1 MSVTLV
7 CSQKLSSGREGAGPC
22 RMGVW
27 REVRLGRAV
36 RMVGVGVA
44 GRAARSPWPPS
55 TAASRRA
62 GPLG

>member
-1 MSVTLV
+1 M
-7 CSQKLSSGREGAGPC
+7 SQKLSSGWEGAGPG

-36 RMVGVGVA
+36 IIARVGVA
-44 GRAARSPWPPS
+44 GWAAGSPWPPS